1 MSILRRIAR
10 HMRLER
16 KASDRALHHKLDG
29 ALNDAGLPI
38 RSAVDALRDA
48 YFSIVHHAMTA
59 LLTIK
64 MK

>member
-1 MSILRRIAR
+1 M
-10 HMRLER
+10 
-16 KASDRALHHKLDG
+16 G
-29 ALNDAGLPI
+29 ALGVAAFVIILAAMVIQAVIP
-38 RSAVDALRDA
+38 SWAVDALRDA

>member
-29 ALNDAGLPI
+29 AFNHQDEV
-38 RSAVDALRDA
+38 R
-48 YFSIVHHAMTA
+48 T
-59 LLTIK
+59 K
-64 MK
+64 